1 MKEIYEDIM
10 NMKPKYPTFGE
21 NLFLCYS
28 TWQTLYT
35 IANMGE
41 TQLGKKFYMF
51 RTIFYNKFK
60 NGKQMI
66 SDLYLQNKI
75 KLRAGDLCFYCGA
88 EIPKEELTADHVF
101 PRIKGGTNDMDN
113 IIFVCKSCNSS
124 KGKKDL
130 LEWFLL
136 NRGQLPSSF
145 ILGHYLRQI
154 YMYAIENGLMELNF
168 EEVCQLDLPFNPRSI
183 MLLGNKTARNH
194 YFKIAIEFGGKEINQ
209 ITNYKNQE
217 L

>member
-1 MKEIYEDIM
+1 MKEVYEDM
-10 NMKPKYPTFGE
+10 MTMTPKFSTFGD
-21 NLFLCYS
+21 NLLWCYA

-35 IANMGE
+35 LVNMGE

-51 RTIFYNKFK
+51 RTIFFNKFK
-60 NGKQMI
+60 TRKQRI
-66 SDLYLQNKI
+66 SDLYNQNKI
-75 KLRAGDLCFYCGA
+75 KLKVGDYCFYCGA
-88 EIPKEELTADHVF
+88 EISKENLTADHVF

-136 NRGQLPSSF
+136 NREQFPSPF

-154 YMYAIENGLMELNF
+154 YLYAIEHGLMEQKY
-168 EEVCQLDLPFNPRSI
+168 EDVCLLDLPFNPRSI
-183 MLLGNKTARNH
+183 MLLGNKIARNH
-194 YFKIAIEFGGKEINQ
+194 YFKVAIEYGGKDYEIR
-209 ITNYKNQE
+209 
-217 L
+217 

>member
-1 MKEIYEDIM
+1 MKEVYEDM
-10 NMKPKYPTFGE
+10 MTMTPKFSTFGD
-21 NLFLCYS
+21 NLLWCYA

-35 IANMGE
+35 LVNMGE

-51 RTIFYNKFK
+51 RTIFFNKFK
-60 NGKQMI
+60 TGKQRI
-66 SDLYLQNKI
+66 SDLYNQNKI
-75 KLRAGDLCFYCGA
+75 KLKAGDYCFYCGA
-88 EIPKEELTADHVF
+88 EISKENLTADHVF

-136 NRGQLPSSF
+136 NRERFPSPF

-154 YMYAIENGLMELNF
+154 YLYAIEHGLMEQKY
-168 EEVCQLDLPFNPRSI
+168 EDVCLLDLPFNPRSI
-183 MLLGNKTARNH
+183 MLLGNKIARNH
-194 YFKIAIEFGGKEINQ
+194 YFKVAIEYGGKDYEIR
-209 ITNYKNQE
+209 
-217 L
+217 

>member
-1 MKEIYEDIM
+1 MKEVYEDM
-10 NMKPKYPTFGE
+10 MTMTPKFSTFGD
-21 NLFLCYS
+21 NLLWCYA

-35 IANMGE
+35 LVNMGE

-51 RTIFYNKFK
+51 RTIFFNKFK
-60 NGKQMI
+60 TGKQRI
-66 SDLYLQNKI
+66 SDLYNQNKI
-75 KLRAGDLCFYCGA
+75 KLKAGDYCFYCGA
-88 EIPKEELTADHVF
+88 EISKENLTADHVF

-136 NRGQLPSSF
+136 NREQFPSPF

-154 YMYAIENGLMELNF
+154 YFYAIEHGLMEQKY
-168 EEVCQLDLPFNPRSI
+168 EDVCLLDLPFNPRSI
-183 MLLGNKTARNH
+183 MLLGNQIARNH
-194 YFKIAIEFGGKEINQ
+194 YFKEAIEYGGKDSEIR
-209 ITNYKNQE
+209 
-217 L
+217 

>member
-1 MKEIYEDIM
+1 MKEVYEDM
-10 NMKPKYPTFGE
+10 MTMTPKFSTFGD
-21 NLFLCYS
+21 NLLWCYA

-35 IANMGE
+35 LVNTGE

-51 RTIFYNKFK
+51 RTIFFNKFK
-60 NGKQMI
+60 TRKQRI
-66 SDLYLQNKI
+66 SDLYNQNKI
-75 KLRAGDLCFYCGA
+75 KLKAGDYCFYCGA
-88 EIPKEELTADHVF
+88 EIPKENLTADHVF

-136 NRGQLPSSF
+136 NREQFPSPF

-154 YMYAIENGLMELNF
+154 YFYAIEHGLMEQKY
-168 EEVCQLDLPFNPRSI
+168 EDVCLLDLPFNPRSI
-183 MLLGNKTARNH
+183 MLLGNQIARNH
-194 YFKIAIEFGGKEINQ
+194 YFKEAIEYGGKDSEIR
-209 ITNYKNQE
+209 
-217 L
+217 

>member
-1 MKEIYEDIM
+1 MKEVYEDM
-10 NMKPKYPTFGE
+10 MTMTPKFSTFGD
-21 NLFLCYS
+21 NLLWCYA

-35 IANMGE
+35 LVNMGE

-51 RTIFYNKFK
+51 RTIFFNKFK
-60 NGKQMI
+60 TGKQRI
-66 SDLYLQNKI
+66 SDLYNQNKI
-75 KLRAGDLCFYCGA
+75 KLKAGDYCFYCGA
-88 EIPKEELTADHVF
+88 EISKENLTADHVF

-136 NRGQLPSSF
+136 NREQFPSPF

-154 YMYAIENGLMELNF
+154 YLYAIEHGLMEQKY
-168 EEVCQLDLPFNPRSI
+168 EDVCLLDLPFNPRSI
-183 MLLGNKTARNH
+183 MLLGNKIARNH
-194 YFKIAIEFGGKEINQ
+194 YFKVAIEYGGKDYEIR
-209 ITNYKNQE
+209 
-217 L
+217 